1 MFNTNNHYQ
10 LHTARQAE
18 LEAEAEEYRLRSSV
32 KKADRNA
39 FRKRVGTKLISLGQK
54 LAQQQEPEAQLV
66 FSARR

>member
-39 FRKRVGTKLISLGQK
+39 FRKHVGAKLISLGERI
-54 LAQQQEPEAQLV
+54 AQQPKQEANLA